1 MKQQKIIITGIVQ
14 GVGFRPFLYNFLRSY
29 QLKGT
34 IQNTGN
40 LGVSLVLQSSDNDF
54 DFQSFIKKLE
64 KNVPK
69 MAFIEEI
76 RLMPITNTRQINFE
90 KLQIIPSN
98 EGIGAGLTLPPD
110 IAMCDKCLQDFND
123 KSNSAFYQY
132 PFISC
137 AQCGP
142 RFTIMEALPYDRENS
157 MMKNFPFCEEC
168 KKIFSNID
176 DRRFHAQTFGC
187 NSCGPHYFDKISTIE
202 PNQKDLPK
210 IIEKMAETIRI
221 GKIVA
226 LKGIGGVNL
235 VCRADKE
242 ESIQTLRNRKKE
254 RKFKP
259 FAVMMPDLETAHKY
273 CEISKEFEEL
283 LTSFRRPIILLKKK
297 DGTLPENIA
306 PGLPNVGVIL
316 PYMGLHYQIFEKLGK
331 IPLVF
336 TSGNVSSLPMAIEN
350 TLIKKQMLHLADEIY
365 IHNRKIYQR
374 CDDSVIR
381 PVLKTPTLIRRSRG
395 YVPEYY
401 KLPFKTD
408 LKSVI
413 AVGAEL
419 NSTGAISRGERIFP
433 TQHIGNV
440 RNLDTYEFL
449 ENAILHMQH
458 LLKITDLEI
467 AAIAR
472 DIHPLFQSSKLASKL
487 LNNMKKSNNG
497 NEKDIQ
503 IWQVQHHHA
512 HLASLMVD
520 NKMALDSEIIAIT
533 IDGVGYGND
542 KQPWGGEILRG
553 GYSSFERMGHLK
565 SIPMVGGDL
574 CAKYPPRMLLCTL
587 MNSDGYKE
595 NPEIIDKLSGKLDLT
610 QYFPQ
615 GNQEFKYITN
625 QFNQNHEKLFS
636 KHPHTSSFGRY
647 LDAIASL
654 FGVFQL
660 RTYRGEPAMRLEGY
674 IWNGT
679 PSTYFDLDQYI
690 SGNVISSDQLLW
702 DYTDL
707 LLSQPK
713 FERKKEQQ
721 NLARSLV
728 TDISKLFAR
737 IAINGADNT
746 GIKDIGVSGGV
757 AYNEIIMQVLKSEIE
772 KKGFKFLQHNNI
784 APGDAG
790 ISLGQIASTIAK
802 INGFSE

>member
-1 MKQQKIIITGIVQ
+1 MKRQKIIITGIVQ

-29 QLKGT
+29 ELTGS

-40 LGVSLVLQSSDNDF
+40 LGVSLELQSSDYDF
-54 DFQSFIKKLE
+54 NFQSLIEDLKE
-64 KNVPK
+64 NIPK

-76 RLMPITNTRQINFE
+76 RLLDSSISDQQVNFE
-90 KLQIIPSN
+90 QLQIIPSN

-123 KSNSAFYQY
+123 KSNLSFFQY

-142 RFTIMEALPYDRENS
+142 RFTIMDSLPYDRGYS
-157 MMKNFPFCEEC
+157 MMKNFPFCEDC
-168 KKIFSNID
+168 KKSFSDIN

-187 NSCGPHYFDKISTIE
+187 NSCGPHYFEKINDKE

-210 IIEKMAETIRI
+210 ILEKMAETIKL

-235 VCRADKE
+235 VCRADNE
-242 ESIQTLRNRKKE
+242 QSIQTLRNRKKE

-259 FAVMMPDLETAHKY
+259 FAVMMPDLETASKY
-273 CEISKEFEEL
+273 CEIPNEFKKI
-283 LTSFRRPIILLKKK
+283 LTSFRRPIILFNKKV
-297 DGTLPENIA
+297 DTLPENVS
-306 PGLPNVGVIL
+306 PGLPNIGIIL
-316 PYMGLHYQIFEKLGK
+316 PYMGLHYLLFEKLGK

-350 TLIKKQMLHLADEIY
+350 SLIKKQMINLADEIY
-365 IHNRKIYQR
+365 LHNRKIYQR

-381 PVLKTPTLIRRSRG
+381 PVLNIPTLIRRSRG

-408 LKSVI
+408 LQSVI

-449 ENAILHMQH
+449 ENSIFHMQH
-458 LLKITDLEI
+458 LLKITDYEI
-467 AAIAR
+467 DAIAR
-472 DIHPLFQSSKLASKL
+472 DMHPLFQSSKLALKFL
-487 LNNMKKSNNG
+487 EHFKKSKK
-497 NEKDIQ
+497 EKENDIK
-503 IWQVQHHHA
+503 IWPVQHHHA

-520 NKMALDSEIIAIT
+520 NKLALDREIIAIT
-533 IDGVGYGND
+533 IDGVGYGSD
-542 KQPWGGEILRG
+542 KQPWGGEVLRG
-553 GYSSFERMGHLK
+553 GYSSFERKGHLK

-587 MNSDGYKE
+587 MNSTGYKE
-595 NPEIIDKLSGKLDLT
+595 NPEIIDKLTSNLKLS

-615 GNQEFKYITN
+615 GNQELKYITN
-625 QFNQNHEKLFS
+625 QFDQNDKNLLQ
-636 KHPHTSSFGRY
+636 KHPYTSSFGRY
-647 LDAIASL
+647 LDAISSL
-654 FGVFQL
+654 FGVSQL
-660 RTYRGEPAMRLEGY
+660 RTYRGEPAMRLEGF

-679 PSTYFDLDQYI
+679 PKSYFDLEQYI
-690 SGNVISSDQLLW
+690 RGNEILSDQLLW
-702 DYTDL
+702 DYTNL
-707 LLSQPK
+707 LLTDPK
-713 FERKKEQQ
+713 FKKIKERQD
-721 NLARSLV
+721 LARSLV
-728 TDISKLFAR
+728 TDISKLFSQ
-737 IAINGADNT
+737 IALKSAEEA

-757 AYNEIIMQVLKSEIE
+757 AYNEIVMQVLKLEVE
-772 KKGFKFLQHNNI
+772 KKGFRFLHHKNI

-790 ISLGQIASTIAK
+790 ISIGQIASSIAK
-802 INGFSE
+802 IKEFR

>member
-1 MKQQKIIITGIVQ
+1 
-14 GVGFRPFLYNFLRSY
+14 
-29 QLKGT
+29 
-34 IQNTGN
+34 
-40 LGVSLVLQSSDNDF
+40 
-54 DFQSFIKKLE
+54 
-64 KNVPK
+64 
-69 MAFIEEI
+69 
-76 RLMPITNTRQINFE
+76 
-90 KLQIIPSN
+90 
-98 EGIGAGLTLPPD
+98 
-110 IAMCDKCLQDFND
+110 MCDKCLQDFND
-123 KSNSAFYQY
+123 KSNSPFYQY

-142 RFTIMEALPYDRENS
+142 RFTIMESLPYDRENS
-157 MMKNFPFCEEC
+157 MMKNFPFCEKC

-187 NSCGPHYFDKISTIE
+187 NSCGPHYFDKINTIE

-226 LKGIGGVNL
+226 IKGIGGVNL
-235 VCRADKE
+235 VCRADSE
-242 ESIQTLRNRKKE
+242 QSIQTLRNRKKE

-259 FAVMMPDLETAHKY
+259 FGVMMPDLETAHKY
-273 CEISKEFEEL
+273 CEIPKEFEAI
-283 LTSFRRPIILLKKK
+283 LTSYRRPIILLKKK
-297 DGTLPENIA
+297 YGTLPENIA

-336 TSGNVSSLPMAIEN
+336 TSGNVSSLPMAIKN
-350 TLIKKQMLHLADEIY
+350 TSIKKQMINLADEIY
-365 IHNRKIYQR
+365 LHNRKIYQR

-381 PVLKTPTLIRRSRG
+381 LVLNTPTLIRRSRG
-395 YVPEYY
+395 YVPQYY

-467 AAIAR
+467 DAIAR
-472 DIHPLFQSSKLASKL
+472 DMHPLFQSSKLASKL
-487 LNNMKKSNNG
+487 LNSINKSNNCK
-497 NEKDIQ
+497 ESDLKI
-503 IWQVQHHHA
+503 IPVQHHHA

-520 NKMALDSEIIAIT
+520 NKLALVSEIMAIT
-533 IDGVGYGND
+533 IDGIGYGSN
-542 KQPWGGEILRG
+542 KQSWGGEILRG
-553 GYSSFERMGHLK
+553 GYSSFERVGHLK

-574 CAKYPPRMLLCTL
+574 CAKFPPRMLLCTL
-587 MNSDGYKE
+587 MNSVGYKE
-595 NPEIIDKLSGKLDLT
+595 NPEIIDKLTNKLNFA

-615 GNQEFKYITN
+615 GTQELKYITN
-625 QFNQNHEKLFS
+625 QFNQNDDKILS
-636 KHPHTSSFGRY
+636 KHPQTSSFGRY
-647 LDAIASL
+647 LDAISSL
-654 FGVFQL
+654 FGVSQL
-660 RTYRGEPAMRLEGY
+660 RTYRGEPAMRLEGF

-679 PSTYFDLDQYI
+679 PRTYFDLDQYI
-690 SGNVISSDQLLW
+690 SGNVILSDQLLW
-702 DYTDL
+702 NYTNL
-707 LLSQPK
+707 LLTEPK
-713 FERKKEQQ
+713 FEKKKEQQ
-721 NLARSLV
+721 DLALSLV
-728 TDISKLFAR
+728 TDISKLFAQ
-737 IAINGADNT
+737 IAMKSADDA

-772 KKGFKFLQHNNI
+772 KKGFRFLQHKNL

-790 ISLGQIASTIAK
+790 ISIGQIASTIARLK
-802 INGFSE
+802 Q

>member
-54 DFQSFIKKLE
+54 DFQSFIRKLK

-76 RLMPITNTRQINFE
+76 RLMPLKNAQQVNFE
-90 KLQIIPSN
+90 QLQIIPSN

-157 MMKNFPFCEEC
+157 MMKNFPFCEKC

-210 IIEKMAETIRI
+210 IIEKMAETIKI

-273 CEISKEFEEL
+273 CEIPKEFEPL

-336 TSGNVSSLPMAIEN
+336 TSGNVSSLPMAIKN

-381 PVLKTPTLIRRSRG
+381 PVLNTPTLIRRSRG

-401 KLPFKTD
+401 KLPFRTN

-449 ENAILHMQH
+449 ENAILNMQH
-458 LLKITDLEI
+458 LLKITDMEI
-467 AAIAR
+467 DAISR
-472 DIHPLFQSSKLASKL
+472 DMHPLFQSSKLALKL
-487 LNNMKKSNNG
+487 LDNFKKPHSG
-497 NEKDIQ
+497 EEKDIN
-503 IWQVQHHHA
+503 IWPVQHHHA
-512 HLASLMVD
+512 HLVSLMVD
-520 NKMALDSEIIAIT
+520 NKMSLDSEIMAIT
-533 IDGVGYGND
+533 IDGVGYGSD

-553 GYSSFERMGHLK
+553 NYSSFERMGHLK

-574 CAKYPPRMLLCTL
+574 CAKYPPRMLLSTL
-587 MNSDGYKE
+587 MNSVGYKE
-595 NPEIIDKLSGKLDLT
+595 NPEIIDK
-610 QYFPQ
+610 
-615 GNQEFKYITN
+615 
-625 QFNQNHEKLFS
+625 
-636 KHPHTSSFGRY
+636 
-647 LDAIASL
+647 
-654 FGVFQL
+654 
-660 RTYRGEPAMRLEGY
+660 
-674 IWNGT
+674 
-679 PSTYFDLDQYI
+679 
-690 SGNVISSDQLLW
+690 
-702 DYTDL
+702 
-707 LLSQPK
+707 
-713 FERKKEQQ
+713 
-721 NLARSLV
+721 
-728 TDISKLFAR
+728 
-737 IAINGADNT
+737 
-746 GIKDIGVSGGV
+746 
-757 AYNEIIMQVLKSEIE
+757 
-772 KKGFKFLQHNNI
+772 
-784 APGDAG
+784 
-790 ISLGQIASTIAK
+790 
-802 INGFSE
+802 

>member
-29 QLKGT
+29 QLKGS

-40 LGVSLVLQSSDNDF
+40 LGVSLELQSADDDF
-54 DFQSFIKKLE
+54 DFQYLISELKENI
-64 KNVPK
+64 PK

-76 RLMPITNTRQINFE
+76 RILPLSNARQVNFGQ
-90 KLQIIPSN
+90 LQIIPSN
-98 EGIGAGLTLPPD
+98 EGIGVGLTLPPD
-110 IAMCDKCLQDFND
+110 IAMCDKCLQNFND
-123 KSNSAFYQY
+123 KSNSEFFQY

-142 RFTIMEALPYDRENS
+142 RFTIMESLPYDRENS

-187 NSCGPHYFDKISTIE
+187 NSCGPHYFDKISNIE

-210 IIEKMAETIRI
+210 IIEKMTETIRV
-221 GKIVA
+221 GQIVA
-226 LKGIGGVNL
+226 IKGIGGVNL
-235 VCRADKE
+235 VCRADKK
-242 ESIQTLRNRKKE
+242 ESIQTLRSRKKE

-259 FAVMMPDLETAHKY
+259 FAVMMPDLETARKY
-273 CEISKEFEEL
+273 CEIPKEFEAI

-316 PYMGLHYQIFEKLGK
+316 PYIGLHYQIFEKLGK

-336 TSGNVSSLPMAIEN
+336 TSGNVSSLPMAIKN

-365 IHNRKIYQR
+365 LHNRKIYQR

-381 PVLKTPTLIRRSRG
+381 PVLNVPTLIRRSRG

-401 KLPFKTD
+401 KLPFKTG
-408 LKSVI
+408 LKSII

-449 ENAILHMQH
+449 GNAILNMQH
-458 LLKITDLEI
+458 LLKITDMEI
-467 AAIAR
+467 DAITR
-472 DIHPLFQSSKLASKL
+472 DMHPLFQSSKLALKL
-487 LNNMKKSNNG
+487 LDSFKKPKNDKEN
-497 NEKDIQ
+497 DIK
-503 IWQVQHHHA
+503 IWPVQHHHA

-520 NKMALDSEIIAIT
+520 NNMTLDSEIIAIT
-533 IDGVGYGND
+533 IDGIGYGSD

-553 GYSSFERMGHLK
+553 NYSSFERVGHLK

-595 NPEIIDKLSGKLDLT
+595 NPEIIDELTSNLKLN

-615 GNQEFKYITN
+615 GNQELKYITN
-625 QFNQNHEKLFS
+625 QFNQNNGNILS

-647 LDAIASL
+647 LDAISSL
-654 FGVFQL
+654 FNVSQL
-660 RTYRGEPAMRLEGY
+660 RTYRGEPAMRLEGF

-679 PSTYFDLDQYI
+679 PRTYFDLDNYI
-690 SGNVISSDQLLW
+690 SGNVILSDQLLW

-713 FERKKEQQ
+713 FGRKKEQQ
-721 NLARSLV
+721 DLARSLV
-728 TDISKLFAR
+728 TDISKLFAQ
-737 IAINGADNT
+737 IAIKNAEIA
-746 GIKDIGVSGGV
+746 GIKEIGVSGGV
-757 AYNEIIMQVLKSEIE
+757 AYNDIIMQVLKSEVE
-772 KKGFKFLQHNNI
+772 KKGFRFLQHKNI

-790 ISLGQIASTIAK
+790 ISIGQIASTIAK
-802 INGFSE
+802 IKKDRE